1 MAAFAAFAVA
11 VEELV
16 LQAASWVV
24 PVVVVVLVHGILVGS
39 GRGGGVVL
47 VVLQVVVSVS
57 VIIIVSPEWSARLIA
72 FSG

>member
-24 PVVVVVLVHGILVGS
+24 VQVVVVVVLVLVGS
-39 GRGGGVVL
+39 GRGGGVMVLQVL
-47 VVLQVVVSVS
+47 VVLVS

>member
-16 LQAASWVV
+16 LQAASWEVV
-24 PVVVVVLVHGILVGS
+24 QVVQVVLVLVGS
-39 GRGGGVVL
+39 GRGGGVVVL

>member
-1 MAAFAAFAVA
+1 MAAFAVA

-24 PVVVVVLVHGILVGS
+24 LVLVGS